1 MRVMSTI
8 WRVMYQGLVVCRHG
22 WRLCGRAGRG
32 VFGHTVAAGP
42 WSQVRAPA
50 GPLPVDIALSDLV
63 TIGLLVLLEGL
74 LSADN
79 ALVLA
84 ILVLSLPRD
93 QQRKALR
100 YGILGAFLFRGLATI
115 FAAFMIQLSWM
126 KLIGAAYLLWLP
138 WSHFRGG
145 DSDDRRAVKPATSW
159 FGLGAFWTTVV
170 KVELTDIVFAID
182 SILVAVAMS
191 PKLWVIVT
199 GGLLGIVAMRLLI
212 GQLLTVVQRFPVLVD
227 GAFVIIAWVG
237 IKLLVEYFH
246 QMGVVHFEIPK
257 WLSLG
262 LIVVIF
268 GGFYAYARYKGP
280 VDTHAAG
287 EAKAADLL
295 RTDRHG

>member
-1 MRVMSTI
+1 MPSGDT
-8 WRVMYQGLVVCRHG
+8 GS
-22 WRLCGRAGRG
+22 RG
-32 VFGHTVAAGP
+32 TVDF
-42 WSQVRAPA
+42 APT
-50 GPLPVDIALSDLV
+50 DLL

-100 YGILGAFLFRGLATI
+100 YGILGAFAFRALATF
-115 FAAFMIQLSWM
+115 FAAYMIQLSWV
-126 KLIGAAYLLWLP
+126 KLVGALYLLWLP
-138 WSHFRGG
+138 LQHFRGG
-145 DSDDRRAVKPATSW
+145 DHEARRAIKPATSW
-159 FGLGAFWTTVV
+159 LGLGAFWTTVI

-191 PKLWVIVT
+191 PKLWVIIT

-212 GQLLTVVQRFPVLVD
+212 GKLLSVVQRFPALVD

-237 IKLLVEYFH
+237 IKLLIEYLH
-246 QMGVVHFEIPK
+246 QLGYVHFEVPK

-268 GGFYAYARYKGP
+268 GAFYAYARYRGP
-280 VDTHAAG
+280 VDMDQASDDAA
-287 EAKAADLL
+287 ELL
-295 RTDRHG
+295 KEPTE